1 MFGRL
6 AQLVRAPALQAGG
19 RRFESYIAHQTLLRL
34 LDESACNKFR
44 TWFNELEHDGLIG
57 SDHRSSTADRE
68 TSLTLTADSKSL
80 ANSLIENVSK
90 VIVGKSDT
98 VELALVALICNGHV
112 LIEDVPGVGK
122 TMLVR
127 SIATSTGCDYR
138 RMQFTPDL
146 LPSDVTGAS
155 VFNQKTGN
163 FEFRPGPIMAQIVL
177 ADEINR
183 ATPKTQS
190 ALLEAMGEQQVTV
203 EGTTRELPSP
213 FMVLA
218 TQNPIEYEGTFPLPE
233 AQLDRF
239 FMRVS
244 LGYPDAE
251 QEVAIMDRREHLDPI
266 DELKPVCTPE
276 DIAKLQAEADDV
288 YIDALVKQ
296 YIVEIANATR
306 LHPEAALGVS
316 PRASINLMKG
326 GKAYALLQE
335 RDYVVPDDIKAIA
348 VATLAHRVLLTPS
361 ARMREVTQETVIA
374 DVLNQVSVPGASVR
388 RS

>member
-1 MFGRL
+1 M
-6 AQLVRAPALQAGG
+6 
-19 RRFESYIAHQTLLRL
+19 
-34 LDESACNKFR
+34 
-44 TWFNELEHDGLIG
+44 
-57 SDHRSSTADRE
+57 
-68 TSLTLTADSKSL
+68 TLTTDSKTL
-80 ANSLIENVSK
+80 ANELIENVGK
-90 VIVGKSDT
+90 VIIGKSDV
-98 VELALVALICNGHV
+98 VELVLVALFSNGHV

-127 SIATSTGCDYR
+127 SVATSTGCDYR

-203 EGTTRELPSP
+203 EGTTRRLPSP

-239 FMRVS
+239 FMRIS
-244 LGYPDAE
+244 LGYPDAA
-251 QEVAIMDRREHLDPI
+251 QEVAIMDDREHVDPI
-266 DELKPVCTPE
+266 DELAAVCTPD
-276 DIAKLQAEADDV
+276 DIVNMQKEADDI

-296 YIVEIANATR
+296 YIVDIADATR
-306 LHPEAALGVS
+306 QHPEAALGVS

-326 GKAYALLQE
+326 GKAFAMLKE
-335 RDYVVPDDIKAIA
+335 RDYVVPDDIKML
-348 VATLAHRVLLTPS
+348 ATPMLAHRVLLTPS

-374 DVLNQVSVPGASVR
+374 DALRQVPVPGASVR
-388 RS
+388 RT

>member
-1 MFGRL
+1 MTL
-6 AQLVRAPALQAGG
+6 TVD
-19 RRFESYIAHQTLLRL
+19 SQTL
-34 LDESACNKFR
+34 
-44 TWFNELEHDGLIG
+44 
-57 SDHRSSTADRE
+57 AD
-68 TSLTLTADSKSL
+68 
-80 ANSLIENVSK
+80 SLIENIGR
-90 VIVGKSDT
+90 VIVGKRET
-98 VELALVALICNGHV
+98 VEQALVALISGGHV

-155 VFNQKTGN
+155 VFNQKTGD

-203 EGTTRELPSP
+203 EGITRKLPNP

-239 FMRVS
+239 FMRIS

-251 QEVAIMDRREHLDPI
+251 QEVAIMERREHVDPI
-266 DELKPVCTPE
+266 DELQPVCTPD
-276 DIAKLQAEADDV
+276 DITNLQARADDV
-288 YIDALVKQ
+288 YIDVLVKQ
-296 YIVEIANATR
+296 YIVELANTTR
-306 LHPEAALGVS
+306 QHPEAALGVS

-326 GKAYALLQE
+326 GKALAMLHN
-335 RDYVVPDDIKAIA
+335 RDYVIPDDIKAIA
-348 VATLAHRVLLTPS
+348 TATLAHRILLTPS

-374 DVLNQVSVPGASVR
+374 DVLDQVSVPGASVR